1 MLSLAGAPFISQE
14 ECAGD
19 LFSRGDEVLLIDL
32 SFSDNTSPLKEK
44 YHSTLRKSSLQSFHS
59 FIQYGLTNSYMII
72 ISIVFSRL

>member
-1 MLSLAGAPFISQE
+1 MIAVESMLFVSDKETLGYLMLSLAGAPFISQE

-44 YHSTLRKSSLQSFHS
+44 Y
-59 FIQYGLTNSYMII
+59 II
-72 ISIVFSRL
+72 LL